1 MSERNRIVLLIIDDN
16 QVDRHTYRRYLEHAS
31 VEYEVHEAED
41 AKSGLDLVRQL
52 SPNCVLLDL
61 RLNQESGFEILSELA
76 QSQPRL
82 PVIMLTA
89 ASWKPLEQGALSLGA
104 YAYLVKGRTDA
115 ETLDRTIRE
124 AIGNRVKSAP
134 YEGRGV

>member
-1 MSERNRIVLLIIDDN
+1 M
-16 QVDRHTYRRYLEHAS
+16 Q
-31 VEYEVHEAED
+31 EAED

-52 SPNCVLLDL
+52 RPDCALLDL

-76 QSQPRL
+76 QPESLIRL

-134 YEGRGV
+134 SEGRGV

>member
-1 MSERNRIVLLIIDDN
+1 
-16 QVDRHTYRRYLEHAS
+16 
-31 VEYEVHEAED
+31 
-41 AKSGLDLVRQL
+41 
-52 SPNCVLLDL
+52 
-61 RLNQESGFEILSELA
+61 
-76 QSQPRL
+76 
-82 PVIMLTA
+82 MLTA

-104 YAYLVKGRTDA
+104 YAFLVKGRTDA